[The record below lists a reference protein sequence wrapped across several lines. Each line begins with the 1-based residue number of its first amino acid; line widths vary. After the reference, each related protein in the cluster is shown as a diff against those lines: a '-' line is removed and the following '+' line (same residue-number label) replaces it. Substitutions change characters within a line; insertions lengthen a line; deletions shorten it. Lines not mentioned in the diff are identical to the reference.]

1 MHYMVAMVTGFLEK
15 YDEMILRR
23 SIYYCGKFQT
33 DTINQTVFGKAF
45 VKLVWG
51 KLKLFRATLSPEMTS
66 HSFPVS
72 CFWSRDFVPPR
83 SEISRYIGTPKQGE
97 GKSLSDFFAILISTM
112 GRFNRANKKICH
124 IHFKL

>member
-51 KLKLFRATLSPEMTS
+51 K
-66 HSFPVS
+66 
-72 CFWSRDFVPPR
+72 
-83 SEISRYIGTPKQGE
+83 
-97 GKSLSDFFAILISTM
+97 
-112 GRFNRANKKICH
+112 
-124 IHFKL
+124 